1 MIVEK
6 VMGYNPIFIIQVTNL
21 IYKKRMNTLY
31 ENLSN
36 RVTNKEQLAKA
47 NCSGNGERLPCHL

>member
-1 MIVEK
+1 
-6 VMGYNPIFIIQVTNL
+6 MGYNPIFIIQVTNL

-36 RVTNKEQLAKA
+36 RVTNKRAASK
-47 NCSGNGERLPCHL
+47 S